1 MGNQPPLCGLVIIGR
16 HHQTGIR
23 SGGAGKPCQ
32 LDGFFGAVCAG
43 ARNDRYAP
51 GGPLYGK
58 CDRLPVLLG
67 GHCGRLARCA
77 AGYKP
82 GDAAFDLPV
91 YESAVGVIVDGAG
104 RCHRGGKRRGDAAEK
119 CFLFHLSYLLFL

>member
-43 ARNDRYAP
+43 ACDDRHAP
-51 GGPLYGK
+51 A
-58 CDRLPVLLG
+58 
-67 GHCGRLARCA
+67 ARFTAKAIVWRCS
-77 AGYKP
+77 
-82 GDAAFDLPV
+82 
-91 YESAVGVIVDGAG
+91 SAVIVDASPVVPQVTSPVTP
-104 RCHRGGKRRGDAAEK
+104 
-119 CFLFHLSYLLFL
+119 LSICQSMSLP